1 LIEITRQPDGS
12 VRIKIEE
19 EELSDVKEILS
30 SLFRENSFTQ
40 VRVESLSS
48 RFSQLEQ
55 SIAHLIEVNR
65 QLAAAL
71 GQKRERKMKL
81 PAKGTK
87 YLDLLWRLCSKY
99 LDGIFTSEEV
109 PERQRHILSILKN
122 EYDVLEVAERKG
134 RRNFY
139 RIRLPV
145 VKMLVEQIG
154 TTFSIRL
161 DEELAPQ
168 VDQLI
173 AQAREKTSFL
183 VDVSKEDSK
192 VEYRFYVPDASA
204 AESLKEQLAAIRV
217 EPEL

>member
-1 LIEITRQPDGS
+1 MIEITRQPDGS
-12 VRIKIEE
+12 VRIKIEQE
-19 EELSDVKEILS
+19 KLEDVKEILS
-30 SLFRENSFTQ
+30 SLFRESTFTQ

-48 RFSQLEQ
+48 RFSQLEE

-139 RIRLPV
+139 RIRQPV
-145 VKMLVEQIG
+145 VRMLLEQMG
-154 TTFSIRL
+154 STFSIKL
-161 DEELAPQ
+161 NEDLGPQ
-168 VDQLI
+168 IDQLI
-173 AQAREKTSFL
+173 AQAKEKISFL

-192 VEYRFYVPDASA
+192 LLYRFYLPDPSA
-204 AESLKEQLAAIRV
+204 AQSLKEQLAEIRA
-217 EPEL
+217 EMEA